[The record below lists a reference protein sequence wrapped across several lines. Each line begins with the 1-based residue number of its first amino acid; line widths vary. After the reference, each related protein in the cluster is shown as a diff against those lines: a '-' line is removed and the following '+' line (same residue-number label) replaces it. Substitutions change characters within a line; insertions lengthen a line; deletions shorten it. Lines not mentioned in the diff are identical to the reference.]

1 MPMQHGFGTRMTAHM
16 HVAGSF
22 CLVKFYT
29 LFLFAFVLLYASL
42 VIGVSALLHFILSL
56 FCHFSKINSYAYQN
70 NTCTLLSQ
78 LFCNRIGYV

>member
-56 FCHFSKINSYAYQN
+56 FTIFLRLIAM
-70 NTCTLLSQ
+70 LI
-78 LFCNRIGYV
+78 RIILVPC